1 MNKKNKWSI
10 SIFLMFVC
18 LIVLLIV
25 FSDAFFT
32 NTENVTN
39 EQFSVVTFFPAN
51 STSVVMTC
59 KVASSPEERL
69 MGLMFREELPVDEGM
84 LFVYDYPLNV
94 SFWMKNVL
102 VPLDI
107 IFLDENGTVIN
118 VEKADIELN
127 VPDEELKRYFSS
139 SPAKWIVEINQGL
152 CKLYDIDEGTNV
164 SIEYL

>member
-10 SIFLMFVC
+10 PIFLMFVGF
-18 LIVLLIV
+18 IVLLIV

-32 NTENVTN
+32 NTENAN
-39 EQFSVVTFFPAN
+39 NKQLAVVTFFPNN

-59 KVASSPEERL
+59 EVASSHEEHL
-69 MGLMFREELPVDEGM
+69 MGLMFKEELPMDEGM
-84 LFVYDYPLNV
+84 LFVYEYTLNV

-102 VPLDI
+102 IPLDI

-127 VPDEELKRYFSS
+127 EPDEELKRYFSS

>member
-10 SIFLMFVC
+10 PILLIFVG

-25 FSDAFFT
+25 FSDVFVT
-32 NTENVTN
+32 NTENATN
-39 EQFSVVTFFPAN
+39 EQLAVVTFFPAN
-51 STSVVMTC
+51 STSVVVTC
-59 KVASSPEERL
+59 EVASSHEERL
-69 MGLMFREELPVDEGM
+69 MGLMLRGELPVDKGM
-84 LFVYDYPLNV
+84 LFVYESPHNV

-102 VPLDI
+102 IPLDI

-118 VEKADIELN
+118 VEEADIEIN
-127 VPDEELKRYFSS
+127 VPDEELKRYFSA

-152 CKLYDIDEGTNV
+152 CKLYDIDVGTNV